1 VIVEVW
7 EGLYG
12 PGFYVLDIGFDDATR
27 DQLRWECFGDA
38 RPEHPMDGVLVI
50 DPGLADAPFEP
61 MDGHIWLMEVSWGS
75 RAPIEGMIVAVGVWE
90 DGEWQVDEYE

>member
-1 VIVEVW
+1 
-7 EGLYG
+7 
-12 PGFYVLDIGFDDATR
+12 
-27 DQLRWECFGDA
+27 
-38 RPEHPMDGVLVI
+38 
-50 DPGLADAPFEP
+50 